1 MSNLICWWCVHALP
15 EGVCI
20 HLPMKYDEKKKTYN
34 SIGNFCSW
42 ACAKAYAI
50 DMGTTRSGEICSFLA
65 LMRMQSLGKYL
76 PLKPA
81 PKRQSLAC
89 FGGTMSIEEFRSY
102 NGDIEPPRIHYPF
115 EHLYV
120 PVTETINTRASL
132 GPVNKLNVSG
142 RLKAIEDSPAE
153 NETFRLKRSKPLS
166 RATSTLESALGIK
179 RKENAS

>member
-1 MSNLICWWCVHALP
+1 
-15 EGVCI
+15 
-20 HLPMKYDEKKKTYN
+20 
-34 SIGNFCSW
+34 
-42 ACAKAYAI
+42 
-50 DMGTTRSGEICSFLA
+50 
-65 LMRMQSLGKYL
+65 
-76 PLKPA
+76 
-81 PKRQSLAC
+81 
-89 FGGTMSIEEFRSY
+89 MSIEEFRSY